1 MQIGTYV
8 IVVAVVLLIVNGPAS
23 QDYGDRTFQ
32 SLITEIYALA
42 WSLILFLSMMVTGV
56 ILVFVDLH
64 KCRQWFKISVLLI
77 ARATGFALNLSTG
90 KALILPMDKFWLT
103 VNIIVKVVSGIIY
116 TRAIVVQ
123 STAVQQKIF
132 VPMNAALI
140 VFINALTG
148 IIIWE
153 DWRVVQNWT
162 GYICVFLLL
171 ALGCGLLLGD
181 LGLLQET
188 CPDTFRGARMTMV
201 VKAERT
207 KLLDNIKHFGRNSH
221 GHGDSDNN
229 MSLDSGDPEA
239 AVPEGRLHQAEGD
252 GPRNRRSVFS
262 RQRSP
267 RATKAWLSIYEK
279 GGAAPRLSMAAAPQT
294 IRWQSLRREI
304 EAELSPNCS
313 LLAGGASDS
322 LGDLNFDFA
331 PGNESP
337 TPNPQQHT
345 CFAEESTP
353 NDGKKKKEQ
362 LESLDEHES
371 EDNESHEVVETSDT
385 VFEA

>member
-1 MQIGTYV
+1 LVDGEYHRQSGVGYYIYKSDCGAKHSGATKDLCAHECRPYCVHQCFDRHYYLGRLESRSKLDWVHLCFFAAGLGMWP
-8 IVVAVVLLIVNGPAS
+8 AVG
-23 QDYGDRTFQ
+23 GF
-32 SLITEIYALA
+32 
-42 WSLILFLSMMVTGV
+42 
-56 ILVFVDLH
+56 
-64 KCRQWFKISVLLI
+64 
-77 ARATGFALNLSTG
+77 GFASGNLPRY
-90 KALILPMDKFWLT
+90 LP
-103 VNIIVKVVSGIIY
+103 G
-116 TRAIVVQ
+116 
-123 STAVQQKIF
+123 
-132 VPMNAALI
+132 
-140 VFINALTG
+140 
-148 IIIWE
+148 
-153 DWRVVQNWT
+153 
-162 GYICVFLLL
+162 
-171 ALGCGLLLGD
+171 
-181 LGLLQET
+181 
-188 CPDTFRGARMTMV
+188 
-201 VKAERT
+201 
-207 KLLDNIKHFGRNSH
+207 
-221 GHGDSDNN
+221 NN